1 MIKSARSFAAGFS
14 VLFLLFGLTAC
25 GSQVSSIDTSTD
37 EVDPGISAGQNSFN
51 DACSAYAAGSYEG
64 AASLFREAGTM
75 AEDEGATVLSKVLA
89 AEYAANPIQ
98 N

>member
-1 MIKSARSFAAGFS
+1 MIKSARSF
-14 VLFLLFGLTAC
+14 
-25 GSQVSSIDTSTD
+25 
-37 EVDPGISAGQNSFN
+37 
-51 DACSAYAAGSYEG
+51 AAGSYEG